1 MTTSDDGKTVAIPK
15 RALRGS
21 RLRFLML
28 TSAPEEQIAETLT
41 RLVSPLASVDPSH
54 DRWMPIG
61 FLHPKEARLGEC
73 EKFLRPEIRS
83 KLTQWWLKVPERANT
98 PNWDLVS
105 TCTVEG
111 KQGIILVEGKAHAGE
126 LKRDGKPQGNA
137 ENDEQI
143 ELAIKE
149 ATMGLEQIIPGWNLC
164 RDSHYQLCNRF
175 AWAWKIAT
183 LGVPTILVYLGFLH
197 ATEMQDQGKPFDSP
211 EEWNRTVLEHTSTGL
226 ANGACVVPKL
236 AWESQIQTSGAPLWA
251 VIRSLDQRWCVGG

>member
-1 MTTSDDGKTVAIPK
+1 MVESHDEKTISIG
-15 RALRGS
+15 RRDLRGS

-28 TSAPEEQIAETLT
+28 TSGPREQVAETLT

-54 DRWMPIG
+54 DRWMPNG
-61 FLHPKEARLGEC
+61 FLHPKEARLAEC
-73 EKFLRPEIRS
+73 EKLLLPEIRS

-111 KQGIILVEGKAHAGE
+111 KSGIILVEGKAHAGE

-137 ENDEQI
+137 KNDEQI

-149 ATMGLEQIIPGWNLC
+149 ANAGLEQIIPGWNLR

-183 LGVPTILVYLGFLH
+183 HGVPTILVYLGFLH

-211 EEWNRTVLEHTSTGL
+211 EEWSRTVLEHTSTGL
-226 ANGACVVPKL
+226 ADGGWVVPKL
-236 AWESQIQTSGAPLWA
+236 AWESKLQTSGAPLWA
-251 VIRSLDQRWCVGG
+251 VIRSFDPRRCVGG